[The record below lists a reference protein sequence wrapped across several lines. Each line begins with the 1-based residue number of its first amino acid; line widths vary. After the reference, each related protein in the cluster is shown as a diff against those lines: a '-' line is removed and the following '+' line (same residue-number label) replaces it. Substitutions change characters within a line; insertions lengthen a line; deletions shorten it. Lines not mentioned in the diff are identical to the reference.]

1 MKVKGEVV
9 HSVQFSVEQVDDY
22 LIEGKISGVEL
33 HIPTDGMLSS
43 YFIFSL
49 VCWNYT
55 DDVFSDDFVQMR

>member
-1 MKVKGEVV
+1 M
-9 HSVQFSVEQVDDY
+9 HSVQSSVEQVDDY
-22 LIEGKISGVEL
+22 LIDVKISKLGL

-55 DDVFSDDFVQMR
+55 DDVFSDDFV